1 MFFPLHLLHRWQNRG
16 RTSRGLDSWVLLSPT
31 ITSQPTEGLEPQ
43 LGHSDGPLDCRRNQ
57 IEMQTHTNSSLKNN
71 ICILCMPTIT
81 EVKRAS
87 KCWHIIFDIV
97 PYLWHNH
104 CLMGDKLCPFSR
116 SEHFFTACL
125 YTPSV
130 NDWPCTAHICQ
141 CSVSVPDR
149 SRVMLK

>member
-1 MFFPLHLLHRWQNRG
+1 MTEQRKNKQRLGFLGPPQPNHHIPAHWG
-16 RTSRGLDSWVLLSPT
+16 AWASIRTQWWATRLQEKPD
-31 ITSQPTEGLEPQ
+31 
-43 LGHSDGPLDCRRNQ
+43 RNAD
-57 IEMQTHTNSSLKNN
+57 THTNSSLKNN